1 MGGRCA
7 TRCCEGGVVIPIT
20 TLWVEGRCGATHCR
34 EDGIEGVLVHVVL
47 TSNTIVD
54 EAVVCRLTSY
64 TAARSLREAAL
75 LSCWDGE
82 LQLALS
88 KRRRYCVTEICE

>member
-7 TRCCEGGVVIPIT
+7 T
-20 TLWVEGRCGATHCR
+20 HCR
-34 EDGIEGVLVHVVL
+34 EGGIEGWVLAHVVL
-47 TSNTIVD
+47 TSNAIVD

-64 TAARSLREAAL
+64 TVACSLREAAL

-82 LQLALS
+82 LRLALS
-88 KRRRYCVTEICE
+88 ERWRYCVTEIW